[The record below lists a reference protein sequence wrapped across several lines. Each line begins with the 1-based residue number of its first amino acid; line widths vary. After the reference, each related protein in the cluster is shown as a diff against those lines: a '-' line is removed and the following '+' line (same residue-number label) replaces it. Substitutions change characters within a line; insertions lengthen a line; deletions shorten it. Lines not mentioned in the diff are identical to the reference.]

1 MMFHSAVGL
10 FKSGPSRLRN
20 RLHRS
25 RCACRPQSARG
36 KLSLEPLED
45 RSLLDG
51 GLSPTLVAL
60 GGATPR
66 PITLPLALAAN
77 PFGGMDIYQ
86 NFQGPA
92 DANPQVTPLLGNEP
106 NQITD
111 FIGFYGGVRVQ
122 GDGIG
127 HQGSEANHS
136 FFWDADL
143 RFMKGIYRGVDGRL
157 YARTFLE
164 V

>member
-1 MMFHSAVGL
+1 MRWYCYLHNSRRVGPPRGQAGHKL
-10 FKSGPSRLRN
+10 FVEL
-20 RLHRS
+20 
-25 RCACRPQSARG
+25 
-36 KLSLEPLED
+36 LED
-45 RSLLDG
+45 RNLLSG
-51 GLSPTLVAL
+51 GLSPSLVDL

-66 PITLPLALAAN
+66 PIPLPLALAAN
-77 PFGGMDIYQ
+77 PLGGLDIYQ

-92 DANPQVTPLLGNEP
+92 DANPLVTPLLGNEP

-111 FIGFYGGVRVQ
+111 FNGFYGGVRVQ

-143 RFMKGIYRGVDGRL
+143 RFMQGVYRGVDGGVYR
-157 YARTFLE
+157 ATFIE

>member
-1 MMFHSAVGL
+1 MWWYSKRA
-10 FKSGPSRLRN
+10 GP
-20 RLHRS
+20 LHARAAPWQRS
-25 RCACRPQSARG
+25 KRRT
-36 KLSLEPLED
+36 LSVELLED
-45 RSLLDG
+45 RSLLSD
-51 GLSPTLVAL
+51 GLSPSLVAL
-60 GGATPR
+60 GGATPL
-66 PITLPLALAAN
+66 PIPLPLSLAAN

-106 NQITD
+106 NQITN
-111 FIGFYGGVRVQ
+111 FNGFYGGVRVQ

-127 HQGSEANHS
+127 HQGNEADHG

-143 RFMKGIYRGVDGRL
+143 RLMKGVYQGVNGRL
-157 YARTFLE
+157 YRATFLE

>member
-1 MMFHSAVGL
+1 MWFHYWPDSR
-10 FKSGPSRLRN
+10 KSGSPARRALRG
-20 RLHRS
+20 RK
-25 RCACRPQSARG
+25 CCRSARTAG
-36 KLSLEPLED
+36 SKLFLERLED
-45 RSLLDG
+45 RNLLDG

-66 PITLPLALAAN
+66 PIPLPLALAAN
-77 PFGGMDIYQ
+77 PLGGMDIYQ

-111 FIGFYGGVRVQ
+111 FFGFYGGVRVQ
-122 GDGIG
+122 GTGIG
-127 HQGSEANHS
+127 HQGNEANHS

-143 RFMKGIYRGVDGRL
+143 RFMKGIYRGVDGNL
-157 YARTFLE
+157 YAHTFLE